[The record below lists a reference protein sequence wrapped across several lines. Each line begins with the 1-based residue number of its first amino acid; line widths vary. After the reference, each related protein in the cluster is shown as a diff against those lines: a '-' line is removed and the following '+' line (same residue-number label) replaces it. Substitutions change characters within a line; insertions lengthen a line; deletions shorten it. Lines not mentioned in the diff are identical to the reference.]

1 MTTPRIIPCLLLN
14 ENGLVKTTK
23 FANPKYV
30 GDPINAIRIFNDKE
44 VDELMVV
51 DIKASGEKRGPNF
64 DLIEQLASECFM
76 PLCYG
81 GGIRDMDD
89 VRNLFNLGIEKV
101 AIQTAVELNPS
112 LIRKIADYYGQQSVV
127 VSVDIKR
134 NWLGKP
140 ALFSNSRTV
149 KYESKNWKEYL
160 VNVANQGAGEL
171 LLNAVD
177 RDGVMQ
183 GMDLELISEASKL
196 VDIPLVAIGGVG
208 SLEDIKKAS
217 DAGASAVAV
226 GSYFVFQG
234 PYKAVLITYP
244 KYSEIKNLWKK
255 QIEN

>member
-1 MTTPRIIPCLLLN
+1 MMTPRIIPCLLLN

-23 FANPKYV
+23 FTNPKYV
-30 GDPINAIRIFNDKE
+30 GDPINAIRIFNEKE
-44 VDELMVV
+44 IDELMVV
-51 DIKASGEKRGPNF
+51 DIKATSEKRGPDF

-81 GGIRDMDD
+81 GGIRDMAD
-89 VRNLFNLGIEKV
+89 VKNLFNLGIEKV

-112 LIRKIADYYGQQSVV
+112 LIRQIADIYGQQAVV
-127 VSVDIKR
+127 VSIDIKR

-140 ALFSNSRTV
+140 TLYSNSRSV

-160 VNVANQGAGEL
+160 LHVANQGAGEL

-177 RDGVMQ
+177 RDGVMK

-196 VDIPLVAIGGVG
+196 LEIPLVAIGGVG
-208 SLEDIKKAS
+208 SLENIKEAT

-234 PYKAVLITYP
+234 PHKAVLITYP
-244 KYSEIKNLWKK
+244 KYKEIQDLWKK
-255 QIEN
+255 